1 MLLIRLYIFSILFYN
16 TLNNIPKD
24 STIFIPPL
32 KIPQLLS
39 SNFGE
44 LRIDH
49 FHSGL
54 DIKTQGVTG
63 KEVVAPAD
71 GYIYRISVS
80 PVGYGNSLFIRHPSG
95 YSTVYGHLEKFA
107 PEIEK
112 YVRKRQYEQKSFAV
126 VLWPLKEELP
136 VKQGELIAWS
146 GNTGGSGGPHLHYEI
161 RKSENEKPINP
172 LLFDSGIIDNIK
184 PVFEKLA
191 IYPIN
196 QHTLINNSHSV
207 KKLNTAGSNGA
218 YFIPSEN
225 EITISGLTG
234 FGIKAYDTMDNN
246 PSRLSVYSIE
256 LSIDS
261 ISIFKYI
268 MDGFLFSESRYV
280 NSHIDYETFIKE
292 NTYIERAFILPGD
305 RLSVYKYAT
314 NRGLVNFNDNKSH
327 RAEITITDANN
338 NKSTLNF
345 RIKSQKNVTQS
356 AGNSVDQNVVV
367 MPYGKINKF
376 CSENISLNI
385 PEGALYDTLNFSYR
399 KENGAKEMLS
409 DLHYIHNKL
418 TPLQKAITLS
428 IKPTIIPAGKESKML
443 LIRLDDDHNKSAAKS
458 SWTDGYLTADILTF
472 GRYFAGIDTIPPVI
486 SGDGLLNNENLTGK
500 KEIKIKIKDEL
511 SGIKSYEPFIDGQW
525 ALFEYDQKYDL
536 LTYHFDETRIKKG
549 TKHELIL
556 KVSDNK
562 DNTSIFRC
570 DFIW

>member
-1 MLLIRLYIFSILFYN
+1 MLLIRLYIFSILLYS
-16 TLNNIPKD
+16 TLNDNSKD

-80 PVGYGNSLFIRHPSG
+80 SVGYGNALFIRHPSG

-112 YVRKRQYEQKSFAV
+112 YVRKRQYDQKSFTV

-136 VKQGELIAWS
+136 VKQGDLIAWS
-146 GNTGGSGGPHLHYEI
+146 GNSGGSGGPHLHFEI

-172 LLFDSGIIDNIK
+172 LFFNSGIIDNIK

-196 QHTLINNSHSV
+196 QHTLINNSSSV
-207 KKLNTAGSNGA
+207 KKLNVAGSNGT
-218 YFIPSEN
+218 YFIPSGN
-225 EITISGLTG
+225 EISISGLAG
-234 FGIKAYDTMDNN
+234 FGIKAYDLMDNN
-246 PSRLSVYSIE
+246 PSRFSVYSIE

-261 ISIFKYI
+261 ISVFKYM

-280 NSHIDYETFIKE
+280 NSHIDYETLKKD
-292 NTYIERAFILPGD
+292 NTYIERAFMLPGD
-305 RLSVYKYAT
+305 KLSVYKYAT
-314 NRGLVNFNDNKSH
+314 NRGLINFNDNKSH
-327 RAEITITDANN
+327 YAVLTITDANN
-338 NKSTLNF
+338 NKSTLSF
-345 RIKSQKNVTQS
+345 RIKSQILTTQS
-356 AGNSVDQNVVV
+356 IRNSVDQNIVI
-367 MPYGKINKF
+367 MPYGKNNKF
-376 CSENISLNI
+376 SSENISLNI

-399 KENGAKEMLS
+399 KEKGTKEMLS
-409 DLHYIHNKL
+409 DLHYIHNSL
-418 TPLQKAITLS
+418 TPLQKAFSLS
-428 IKPTIIPAGKESKML
+428 IKPTTIPAGKESKML
-443 LIRLDDDHNKSAAKS
+443 LIRLDEDQNQSPIKSI
-458 SWTDGYLTADILTF
+458 WTDGYLTADVLAF
-472 GRYFAGIDTIPPVI
+472 GRYYAGIDTIPPVI
-486 SGDGLLNNENLTGK
+486 SGNGLLNNENLTGK
-500 KEIKIKIKDEL
+500 KEIKIRIKDEL
-511 SGIKSYEPFIDGQW
+511 SGIKSYEPYIDGQW

-536 LTYHFDETRIKKG
+536 LTYHFDEARINKG
-549 TKHELIL
+549 SKHELIL
-556 KVSDNK
+556 KVTDYK
-562 DNTSIFRC
+562 DNTSTFKC
-570 DFIW
+570 NFTW